1 MIFLYRT
8 RNYVARKRG
17 VVEGSAAELAFP
29 FQFLLCLDLNILEDP
44 YSG

>member
-17 VVEGSAAELAFP
+17 VFERSAAELGFP
-29 FQFLLCLDLNILEDP
+29 FQFLLCLDLNILADP